1 VSTEVA
7 REQTYISMLYG
18 RLDSMRETATDRLNA
33 TKRGS
38 EQGGTAGGTMQ
49 ARGERDSAF
58 TMYLD
63 QIAQYNAVENGL
75 CFGRLDF
82 AEGRPLYVGRIGIH
96 SHTSDD
102 DVPYLMDWRAPAARP
117 FYLATVASPEGL
129 TRRRHIQTHRRE
141 VLGVEDEAF
150 DLDAVDADT
159 HDTLTNE
166 NALLAAMNANR
177 TGQMGDIV
185 ETIQVE
191 QDQIIRS
198 GHDGIL
204 VVQGGPGTGKTA
216 VALHRA
222 AYLLYT
228 HRAELVHRAVLIVGP
243 STTFLRYI
251 GRVLPGLGESAVVLT
266 TIGTLLPGIAATA
279 TETPEAAEVKGRP
292 EMAGV
297 VLAAIRDRQQVPDEP
312 WEVPFDRDV
321 VRFDRALVEPI
332 RDRMRRSRMS
342 HNQAHPIFVEEMVA
356 ALARQVADRIGADVL
371 GGPNLLTAG
380 DIATF
385 RDEIR
390 EDPSVM
396 DSIAELWPILTAEQL
411 IADLYTESDRL
422 ESAAPKL
429 SDGERALLAR
439 AVGDAW
445 TAADIPLLD
454 EAAELLGTD
463 DSAQV
468 EADERVRGSDTAYAE
483 GVLEILSRDIED
495 DEEILMAY
503 DLIDAGRLAGR
514 QVESDGLSVA
524 ERAAADRQ
532 WAYGHIIVDE
542 AQELSAMAW
551 RALMRRCPSRS
562 MTLVGDIAQTSDLA
576 GTSAWDTALS
586 PFVEDRWRIAELTVN
601 YRTPSEIMD
610 VAADVL
616 AKIDPELRVPRSVRS
631 SGHPPVTV
639 TVPRPDL
646 GDRLAGLVAAV
657 ADEVGD
663 GRLAVLVA
671 DKDFDLVRATLPDA
685 AAGEDPDLTH
695 RLVVLDVRQ
704 AKGLEFDAAIVVDPD
719 RIVGES
725 ARGLNDLYVALTRA
739 TKRLVII
746 TTT

>member
-1 VSTEVA
+1 
-7 REQTYISMLYG
+7 
-18 RLDSMRETATDRLNA
+18 
-33 TKRGS
+33 
-38 EQGGTAGGTMQ
+38 
-49 ARGERDSAF
+49 
-58 TMYLD
+58 
-63 QIAQYNAVENGL
+63 
-75 CFGRLDF
+75 
-82 AEGRPLYVGRIGIH
+82 
-96 SHTSDD
+96 
-102 DVPYLMDWRAPAARP
+102 
-117 FYLATVASPEGL
+117 
-129 TRRRHIQTHRRE
+129 
-141 VLGVEDEAF
+141 
-150 DLDAVDADT
+150 
-159 HDTLTNE
+159 
-166 NALLAAMNANR
+166 
-177 TGQMGDIV
+177 
-185 ETIQVE
+185 
-191 QDQIIRS
+191 
-198 GHDGIL
+198 
-204 VVQGGPGTGKTA
+204 
-216 VALHRA
+216 
-222 AYLLYT
+222 
-228 HRAELVHRAVLIVGP
+228 
-243 STTFLRYI
+243 
-251 GRVLPGLGESAVVLT
+251 
-266 TIGTLLPGIAATA
+266 
-279 TETPEAAEVKGRP
+279 
-292 EMAGV
+292 
-297 VLAAIRDRQQVPDEP
+297 
-312 WEVPFDRDV
+312 
-321 VRFDRALVEPI
+321 
-332 RDRMRRSRMS
+332 
-342 HNQAHPIFVEEMVA
+342 
-356 ALARQVADRIGADVL
+356 
-371 GGPNLLTAG
+371 
-380 DIATF
+380 
-385 RDEIR
+385 
-390 EDPSVM
+390 
-396 DSIAELWPILTAEQL
+396 
-411 IADLYTESDRL
+411 
-422 ESAAPKL
+422 
-429 SDGERALLAR
+429 
-439 AVGDAW
+439 
-445 TAADIPLLD
+445 
-454 EAAELLGTD
+454 
-463 DSAQV
+463 
-468 EADERVRGSDTAYAE
+468 
-483 GVLEILSRDIED
+483 
-495 DEEILMAY
+495 MAY

-739 TKRLVII
+739 TKRLMII

>member
-1 VSTEVA
+1 
-7 REQTYISMLYG
+7 MLYA
-18 RLDSMRETATDRLNA
+18 RLDHLRSTANERLNA
-33 TKRGS
+33 TKLGG
-38 EQGGTAGGTMQ
+38 EQGTTAGGTMQ
-49 ARGERDSAF
+49 ARGERDSTF

-82 AEGRPLYVGRIGIH
+82 IDGPPLYVGRIGIH
-96 SHTSDD
+96 SHESDD

-129 TRRRHIQTHRRE
+129 TRRRHIRTHRRE

-150 DLDAVDADT
+150 DLDAVDDDT

-166 NALLAAMNANR
+166 NALLAAMNASR
-177 TGQMGDIV
+177 TGQMSDIV

-191 QDQIIRS
+191 QDRIIRS
-198 GHDGIL
+198 GHDGVL

-228 HRAELVHRAVLIVGP
+228 HRAELAHRAVLIVGP

-251 GRVLPGLGESAVVLT
+251 GRVLPGLGESAVVLA
-266 TIGTLLPGIAATA
+266 TIGTLLPGITA
-279 TETPEAAEVKGRP
+279 TGVDAPEVAEIKGRP
-292 EMAGV
+292 VMTDV
-297 VLAAIRDRQQVPDEP
+297 VAAAIRDRQRVPDEP
-312 WEVPFDRDV
+312 WEVMFDRDV
-321 VRFDRALVEPI
+321 LRFDRALVQPI

-390 EDPSVM
+390 DDSYVM

-411 IADLYTESDRL
+411 IADLYTEDDRL
-422 ESAAPKL
+422 ESAAPQL
-429 SDGERALLAR
+429 TADERAALAR
-439 AVGDAW
+439 KPGDAW
-445 TAADIPLLD
+445 TPADIPLLD
-454 EAAELLGTD
+454 EAAELLGVD
-463 DSAQV
+463 DSAQI
-468 EADERVRGSDTAYAE
+468 EAEERATGTETDYAE

-503 DLIDAGRLAGR
+503 DLIDAARLAGR
-514 QVESDGLSVA
+514 QAESDELSVA

-551 RALMRRCPSRS
+551 RSLMRRCPSRS
-562 MTLVGDIAQTSDLA
+562 MTLVGDVAQTSDLA
-576 GTSAWDTALS
+576 GASAWAAALS
-586 PFVEDRWRIAELTVN
+586 PFVEDRWRLAELSVN
-601 YRTPSEIMD
+601 YRTPSEIME
-610 VAADVL
+610 VAAGVL
-616 AKIDPELRVPRSVRS
+616 ARIDPALRVPRSVRG

-639 TVPRPDL
+639 EV
-646 GDRLAGLVAAV
+646 GFAELAGVVASVAA
-657 ADEVGD
+657 EVGD
-663 GRLAVLVA
+663 GQVAVLAA
-671 DKDFDLVRATLPDA
+671 DADIDRVRAVLPDA
-685 AAGEDPDLTH
+685 AAGEDPDLTD

-704 AKGLEFDAAIVVDPD
+704 AKGLEFDAVVVVDPD
-719 RIVGES
+719 RIVAAS

-739 TKRLVII
+739 TQRLVIVMVSSG
-746 TTT
+746 